1 MSIEKTKGVLC
12 KLPDFAKEMVQVF
25 EEHKM
30 PEYDKWFT
38 ELEVTEY
45 NRYIWEWQT
54 PEGIVFSLSV
64 YPAHIAFRVRISKW
78 TTWREESVT
87 IDKLSDGIS
96 ELRGWFLL
104 NVSHP
109 SMRKNHEKT
118 V

>member
-54 PEGIVFSLSV
+54 PEGIIFSLSV
-64 YPAHIAFRVRISKW
+64 YPAHIAFRVCISKW
-78 TTWREESVT
+78 TTWRKESVT
-87 IDKLSDGIS
+87 VDKLSDGIS

-104 NVSHP
+104 NMSHP
-109 SMRKNHEKT
+109 S